1 MVVAFGDNRACSVAK
16 DDSAF
21 LVRRNNDARCAVLAF
36 EAGRL
41 ASINEMKPSR
51 AAGFPRLRSSGAGA
65 DGHRAAHVGA
75 SRGMRRA
82 VLIQSDTGA
91 AAVTRSA
98 TREWPSVAMRPGVS
112 VSASR

>member
-21 LVRRNNDARCAVLAF
+21 IVRRNNDARCAVLAF

-51 AAGFPRLRSSGAGA
+51 AAGFHRLRSSGAGA

-75 SRGMRRA
+75 SRG

-98 TREWPSVAMRPGVS
+98 TRAWPSVAMRPRVS
-112 VSASR
+112 GSASR

>member
-21 LVRRNNDARCAVLAF
+21 IVRRNNDARWAVLAF

-51 AAGFPRLRSSGAGA
+51 AAGF
-65 DGHRAAHVGA
+65 H
-75 SRGMRRA
+75 
-82 VLIQSDTGA
+82 
-91 AAVTRSA
+91 
-98 TREWPSVAMRPGVS
+98 
-112 VSASR
+112 